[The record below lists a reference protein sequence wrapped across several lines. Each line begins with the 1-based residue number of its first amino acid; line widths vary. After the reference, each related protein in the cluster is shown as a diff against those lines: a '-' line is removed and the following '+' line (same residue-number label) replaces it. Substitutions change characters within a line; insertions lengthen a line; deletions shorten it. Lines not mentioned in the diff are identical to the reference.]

1 MATTQ
6 YGQVVDPEKL
16 MQVRG
21 LFDSEPTAADVTP
34 PRPQLDANQKATNSQ
49 VEGVGLTSGLVTD
62 NELLKEL
69 KTAFAT
75 EIKGGRQQVLKRV
88 DKPEA
93 DKPSWADWV
102 APSLS
107 ISASLAA
114 GIPAAARGAVVG
126 APFLGPYG
134 AGVGATVFGLA
145 ATLPLVFGSE
155 YAGNAVEDLV
165 EGREFNPDR
174 AFQEA
179 MDAAQ
184 TDAIIQIALP
194 LIGTGAK
201 TIYTGGKK
209 LLTGKAG
216 LTDDA
221 IEEVVDLQ
229 ARLKDYDP
237 NLTLLPAS
245 ATRGKKTYSTQ
256 IARVSQ
262 LSKRTVERL
271 LTGYDKY
278 MGAQINEVIGKFK
291 GATPFEQGEAL
302 QTFIQQSKMA
312 IDDIVDPIYKNIDK
326 LGKGVIVDPAQ
337 AGMDLAQQF
346 KKKHRGKSI
355 TDPKTGGTTVRSA
368 YPTPATASA
377 VSRLRNLPSDLN
389 FYEAHK
395 RLSEA
400 KKRLYNANKST
411 TKDSDLVEVLG
422 AEVDM
427 YAKVMKEAA
436 DTLSPALRKEYEDV
450 TNFYSKSRDVVTA
463 SFLDKAVKVLD
474 PSQIGAMLTKDGLEV
489 PVSQIKNLKKLAA
502 ELKSNLPKGSTVK
515 GLDEDPLSGI
525 RKGYLEQMFK
535 LGGEGGQKSIAK
547 FQKKLQEPKFKAT
560 FDALFE
566 GTPVVKNMDRV
577 LKDLDILDNINK
589 GGGGLQLSVAGA
601 EYGVAKGSNPNILAN
616 LRDLIPSFMAKR
628 NIKQKN
634 VDKLI
639 NMIKAATEAE
649 RRGVKLSPSY
659 AMELNNL
666 LGVIKVGQ
674 GVGAASGTMD

>member
-21 LFDSEPTAADVTP
+21 LFDSEPSSTDVAP

-49 VEGVGLTSGLVTD
+49 VEGVGLASGLVTD
-62 NELLKEL
+62 NKLLEEL

-75 EIKGGRQQVLKRV
+75 EVKGGRQQVLKRV
-88 DKPEA
+88 DKPET

-107 ISASLAA
+107 ISSSLAA
-114 GIPAAARGAVVG
+114 GIPAARYGAMAG
-126 APFLGPYG
+126 AAFPPYG
-134 AGVGATVFGLA
+134 PAVGATVAGLA
-145 ATLPLVFGSE
+145 ATIPLVFGSE

-194 LIGTGAK
+194 VIGTSAK

-221 IEEVVDLQ
+221 IEEVADFQ

-237 NLTLLPAS
+237 DLTLLPAA

-262 LSKRTVERL
+262 LSKKTVERL

-291 GATPFEQGEAL
+291 GATPSEQGEAL

-337 AGMDLAQQF
+337 AGMVLAQQF

-355 TDPKTGGTTVRSA
+355 TDPETGRITVRSA
-368 YPTPATASA
+368 YPTSATASA

-566 GTPVVKNMDRV
+566 GTPVVKNMERV
-577 LKDLDILDNINK
+577 LKDLDILDSINK

-601 EYGVAKGSNPNILAN
+601 EYGVAKGSNPNILTSI
-616 LRDLIPSFMAKR
+616 RDLIPSFLAKR

-649 RRGVKLSPSY
+649 RRGVKLSPAY

-674 GVGAASGTMD
+674 GLGAASGTME

>member
-21 LFDSEPTAADVTP
+21 LFDSEPSSTDVAP

-49 VEGVGLTSGLVTD
+49 VEGVGLASGLVTD
-62 NELLKEL
+62 NKLLEEL

-75 EIKGGRQQVLKRV
+75 EVKGGRQQVLKRV
-88 DKPEA
+88 DKPET

-107 ISASLAA
+107 ISSSLAA
-114 GIPAAARGAVVG
+114 GIPAARYGAMAG
-126 APFLGPYG
+126 AAFPPYG
-134 AGVGATVFGLA
+134 PAVGATVAGLA
-145 ATLPLVFGSE
+145 ATIPLVFGSE

-194 LIGTGAK
+194 VIGTSAK

-221 IEEVVDLQ
+221 IEEVADFQ

-237 NLTLLPAS
+237 DLTLLPAA

-262 LSKRTVERL
+262 LSKKTVERL
-271 LTGYDKY
+271 LAGYDKY

-291 GATPFEQGEAL
+291 GATPSEQGEAL

-337 AGMDLAQQF
+337 AGMALAQQF

-355 TDPKTGGTTVRSA
+355 TDPETGRITVRSA
-368 YPTPATASA
+368 YPTSATASA

-566 GTPVVKNMDRV
+566 GTPVVKNMERV

-601 EYGVAKGSNPNILAN
+601 EYGVAKGSNPNILASI
-616 LRDLIPSFMAKR
+616 RDLIPSFLAKR

-649 RRGVKLSPSY
+649 RRGVKLSPAY

-674 GVGAASGTMD
+674 GLGAASGTME

>member
-21 LFDSEPTAADVTP
+21 LFDSEPSSTDVAP

-49 VEGVGLTSGLVTD
+49 VEGVGLASGLVTD
-62 NELLKEL
+62 NKLLEEL

-75 EIKGGRQQVLKRV
+75 EVKGGRQQVLKRV
-88 DKPEA
+88 DKPET

-107 ISASLAA
+107 ISSSLAA
-114 GIPAAARGAVVG
+114 GIPAARYGAMAG
-126 APFLGPYG
+126 AAFPPYG
-134 AGVGATVFGLA
+134 PAVGATVAGLA
-145 ATLPLVFGSE
+145 ATIPLVFGSE

-194 LIGTGAK
+194 VIGTSAK

-221 IEEVVDLQ
+221 IEEVADFQ

-237 NLTLLPAS
+237 DLTLLPAA

-262 LSKRTVERL
+262 LSKKTVERL

-291 GATPFEQGEAL
+291 GATPSEQGEAL

-337 AGMDLAQQF
+337 AGMALAQQF

-355 TDPKTGGTTVRSA
+355 TDPETGRITVRSA
-368 YPTPATASA
+368 YPTSATASA

-566 GTPVVKNMDRV
+566 GTPVVKNMERV
-577 LKDLDILDNINK
+577 LKDLDILDSINK

-601 EYGVAKGSNPNILAN
+601 EYGVAKGSNPNILASI
-616 LRDLIPSFMAKR
+616 RDLIPSFLAKR

-649 RRGVKLSPSY
+649 RRGVKLSPAY

-674 GVGAASGTMD
+674 GLGAASGTME

>member
-21 LFDSEPTAADVTP
+21 LFDSEPSSTDVAP

-49 VEGVGLTSGLVTD
+49 VEGVGLASGLVTD
-62 NELLKEL
+62 NKLLEEL

-75 EIKGGRQQVLKRV
+75 EVKGGRQQVLKRI
-88 DKPEA
+88 DKPET

-114 GIPAAARGAVVG
+114 GIPAARYGAMAG
-126 APFLGPYG
+126 AAFPPYG
-134 AGVGATVFGLA
+134 PAVGATVAGLA
-145 ATLPLVFGSE
+145 ATIPLVFGSE

-194 LIGTGAK
+194 VIGTSAK

-221 IEEVVDLQ
+221 IEEVADFQ

-237 NLTLLPAS
+237 DLTLLPAA

-262 LSKRTVERL
+262 LSKKTVERL

-291 GATPFEQGEAL
+291 GATPSEQGEAL

-337 AGMDLAQQF
+337 AGMALAQQF

-355 TDPKTGGTTVRSA
+355 TDPETGRITVRSA
-368 YPTPATASA
+368 YPTSATASA

-566 GTPVVKNMDRV
+566 GTPVVKNMERV
-577 LKDLDILDNINK
+577 LKDLDILDSINK

-601 EYGVAKGSNPNILAN
+601 EYGVAKGSNPNILASI
-616 LRDLIPSFMAKR
+616 RDLIPSFLAKR

-649 RRGVKLSPSY
+649 RRGVKLSPAY

-674 GVGAASGTMD
+674 GLGAASGTME

>member
-6 YGQVVDPEKL
+6 YGQVVEPDKL
-16 MQVRG
+16 TQVRG
-21 LFDSEPTAADVTP
+21 LFDSEPTAADVAP

-49 VEGVGLTSGLVTD
+49 VGGVGLTGGRVTD
-62 NELLKEL
+62 EDLLAKL
-69 KTAFAT
+69 NKSFAT
-75 EIKGGRQQVLKRV
+75 EIKGGRQQILNKI
-88 DKPEA
+88 DKPES

-107 ISASLAA
+107 ITSSLAA
-114 GIPAAARGAVVG
+114 GIPAARLGAIAG
-126 APFLGPYG
+126 APFSPYG
-134 AGVGATVFGLA
+134 SLVGATAAGLI

-179 MDAAQ
+179 LDAAQ

-194 LIGTGAK
+194 VIGTSIK
-201 TIYTGGKK
+201 TAYTAGRQ

-229 ARLKDYDP
+229 TRLKNYDP
-237 NLTLLPAS
+237 DLTLLPVSAS
-245 ATRGKKTYSTQ
+245 RGKKTYATQ

-262 LSKRTVERL
+262 LSKRTVQGL
-271 LTGYDKY
+271 LSGYDKF
-278 MGAQINEVIGKFK
+278 MGAQINDVIVKFK
-291 GATPFEQGEAL
+291 GATPFQQGEAL

-326 LGKGVIVDPAQ
+326 LGKNVIVDPAQ
-337 AGMDLAQQF
+337 AGMDLARQF
-346 KKKHRGKSI
+346 KKKHRGKSV
-355 TDPKTGGTTVRSA
+355 TDPATGRTTVRSA
-368 YPTPATASA
+368 YPTAATAEA

-427 YAKVMKEAA
+427 YAKVMKEASE
-436 DTLSPALRKEYEDV
+436 TLSPALRKEYEEV

-489 PVSQIKNLKKLAA
+489 PVSQIRNLKKLAS
-502 ELKSNLPKGSTVK
+502 ELKSKLPKGSTVK
-515 GLDEDPLSGI
+515 GLDDDPLSGI

-535 LGGEGGQKSIAK
+535 LGGEGGQSSAAK

-566 GTPVVKNMDRV
+566 GTPVVKNMERI
-577 LKDLDILDNINK
+577 LKDLDIFENINK
-589 GGGGLQLSVAGA
+589 AGGGMQLSVAGA
-601 EYGVAKGSNPNILAN
+601 EYGVAKGANPNILASI
-616 LRDLIPSFMAKR
+616 RDLVPSFMAKR
-628 NIKQKN
+628 AIKQKN

-639 NMIKAATEAE
+639 NMIQAATEAE
-649 RRGVKLSPSY
+649 RRGVKLSPAY

>member
-1 MATTQ
+1 MATAQ

-16 MQVRG
+16 TQLGG
-21 LFDSEPTAADVTP
+21 LFDSEPTTADVTP

-49 VEGVGLTSGLVTD
+49 VGGVGLTSGRVTD
-62 NELLKEL
+62 ENLLAELNKS
-69 KTAFAT
+69 FAT
-75 EIKGGRQQVLKRV
+75 EIKGGRQQILSKV
-88 DKPEA
+88 DKPES

-107 ISASLAA
+107 ISSSLAA
-114 GIPAAARGAVVG
+114 GIPAARAGAVAG
-126 APFLGPYG
+126 ALYPPYG
-134 AGVGATVFGLA
+134 PAVGATVFGLA

-155 YAGNAVEDLV
+155 FAGNAVEDLV

-194 LIGTGAK
+194 VIGTGAK

-237 NLTLLPAS
+237 DLTLLPAAAS
-245 ATRGKKTYSTQ
+245 RGKKTYSTQ

-262 LSKRTVERL
+262 LSKKTVERL

-278 MGAQINEVIGKFK
+278 MGAQLNEVITKFK
-291 GATPFEQGEAL
+291 GATPFQQGEAL

-337 AGMDLAQQF
+337 AGMDLAKQF
-346 KKKHRGKSI
+346 KKKHRGKSV
-355 TDPKTGGTTVRSA
+355 TDPETGRTTVRSA
-368 YPTPATASA
+368 YPTAATASA

-427 YAKVMKEAA
+427 YAKVMKEAS
-436 DTLSPALRKEYEDV
+436 DTLSPALRKEYEEV

-502 ELKSNLPKGSTVK
+502 ELKSKLPKGSAVK
-515 GLDEDPLSGI
+515 GLDDDPLSGI

-535 LGGEGGQKSIAK
+535 LGGEGGQSSLAK

-566 GTPVVKNMDRV
+566 GTPVAKNMDRM
-577 LKDLDILDNINK
+577 LKDLDILENVNK

-601 EYGVAKGSNPNILAN
+601 EYGVAKGANPNILAS
-616 LRDLIPSFMAKR
+616 LRDLVPSFMAKR

-666 LGVIKVGQ
+666 LGVIKIGQ

>member
-21 LFDSEPTAADVTP
+21 LFDSEPSSTDVAP

-49 VEGVGLTSGLVTD
+49 VEGVGLASGLVTD
-62 NELLKEL
+62 NKLLEEL

-75 EIKGGRQQVLKRV
+75 EVKGGRQQVLKRV
-88 DKPEA
+88 DKPET

-114 GIPAAARGAVVG
+114 GIPAARYGAMAG
-126 APFLGPYG
+126 AAFPPYG
-134 AGVGATVFGLA
+134 PAVGATVAGLA
-145 ATLPLVFGSE
+145 ATIPLVFGSE

-194 LIGTGAK
+194 VIGTGAK

-229 ARLKDYDP
+229 ARLKNYDP
-237 NLTLLPAS
+237 DLTLLPAS

-262 LSKRTVERL
+262 LSKKTVERL

-337 AGMDLAQQF
+337 AGMALSQQF

-355 TDPKTGGTTVRSA
+355 TDPETGRITVRSA
-368 YPTPATASA
+368 YPTSATASA

-489 PVSQIKNLKKLAA
+489 SVSQIKNLKKLAA
-502 ELKSNLPKGSTVK
+502 ELKSKLPKGSTVK

-566 GTPVVKNMDRV
+566 GTPVVKNMERV
-577 LKDLDILDNINK
+577 LKDLDILDSINK

-601 EYGVAKGSNPNILAN
+601 EYGVAKGSNANILASI
-616 LRDLIPSFMAKR
+616 RDLIPSFLAKR

-674 GVGAASGTMD
+674 GLGAASGTME

>member
-21 LFDSEPTAADVTP
+21 LFDSEPSSTDVAP

-49 VEGVGLTSGLVTD
+49 VEGVGLASGLVTD
-62 NELLKEL
+62 NKLLEEL

-75 EIKGGRQQVLKRV
+75 EVKGGRQQVLKRV
-88 DKPEA
+88 DKPET

-114 GIPAAARGAVVG
+114 GIPAARYGAMAG
-126 APFLGPYG
+126 AAFPPYG
-134 AGVGATVFGLA
+134 PAVGATVAGLA
-145 ATLPLVFGSE
+145 ATIPLVFGSE

-194 LIGTGAK
+194 VIGTGAK

-229 ARLKDYDP
+229 ARLKNYDP
-237 NLTLLPAS
+237 DLTLLPAS

-262 LSKRTVERL
+262 LSKKTVERL

-337 AGMDLAQQF
+337 AGMALSQQF

-355 TDPKTGGTTVRSA
+355 TDPETGRITVRSA
-368 YPTPATASA
+368 YPTSATASA

-502 ELKSNLPKGSTVK
+502 ELKSKLPKGSTVK

-566 GTPVVKNMDRV
+566 GTPVVKNMERV
-577 LKDLDILDNINK
+577 LKDLDILDSINK

-601 EYGVAKGSNPNILAN
+601 EYGVAKGSNANILASI
-616 LRDLIPSFMAKR
+616 RDLIPSFLAKR

-649 RRGVKLSPSY
+649 RRGVKLSPAY

-674 GVGAASGTMD
+674 GLGAASGTME